1 MFAKHRLYTLL
12 AALFVAA
19 IIAGPSAFA
28 ASAPGGGSGCEVST
42 TWVTITDDQGIP
54 WLVPVD
60 KNNCTSPL
68 ACAGAVSPSP
78 YPGWVSITDDLGIP
92 WLVPA
97 SQGVLSTAKD
107 CAPTQPAATSVAVST
122 NRPDPTP
129 AVMPS
134 PYPGWVIVVDDLGI
148 PWLQP
153 ASSQR

>member
-19 IIAGPSAFA
+19 FIAGPSAFA
-28 ASAPGGGSGCEVST
+28 ASAPGSGSGCEVST

-60 KNNCTSPL
+60 KNNCTAPL

-97 SQGVLSTAKD
+97 TTGVLSTAQT
-107 CAPTQPAATSVAVST
+107 CAPQPAAAGDPAST
-122 NRPDPTP
+122 AAP
-129 AVMPS
+129 APAPMVMPS
-134 PYPGWVIVVDDLGI
+134 PYPGWVIVVDDQGV

-153 ASSQR
+153 AS